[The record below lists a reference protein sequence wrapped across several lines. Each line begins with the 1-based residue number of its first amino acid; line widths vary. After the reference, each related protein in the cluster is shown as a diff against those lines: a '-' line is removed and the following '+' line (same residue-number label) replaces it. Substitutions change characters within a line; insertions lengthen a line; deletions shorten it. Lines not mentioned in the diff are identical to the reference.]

1 MPRWSKAEAQAGES
15 TLAFA
20 QRLQD
25 QAAALGFD
33 WTTLPPVLDKLSEE
47 SAELREAIADGHPA
61 HISHEL
67 GDVLFTLVNLA
78 RFLKLDTEQALQQA
92 ASRFDQRLSQMQR
105 DMDATGEQ
113 WTSLS
118 LEELEQRWQQA
129 KLRLSE
135 EPGG

>member
-1 MPRWSKAEAQAGES
+1 MPRWSKAEARAGES

-25 QAAALGFD
+25 EAATLGFD

-47 SAELREAIADGHPA
+47 TAELREAIEEGQPS

-78 RFLKLDTEQALQQA
+78 RFLKVDTEQALQQA
-92 ASRFDQRLSQMQR
+92 ASRFDQRLSQMQQG
-105 DMDATGEQ
+105 MDEAGEQ
-113 WTSLS
+113 WADLT
-118 LEELEQRWQQA
+118 LEELEQRWQRA
-129 KLRLSE
+129 KMRLAGE
-135 EPGG
+135 